1 MPGGHRRKEEGIMSY
16 HYLLD
21 LALIL
26 LSTKVLGIAT
36 RKFQMPQVVGALLA
50 GLLLG
55 PAMLNVLTETE
66 FLTQLSEL
74 GVIVLIL
81 ALQVHKYANTDP
93 KKRPHSF
100 INPTIAVYT
109 LVLAKALGLAG
120 ATLAGWYGGQI
131 VMSLSH
137 IEADFYAHAVTECA
151 IAAVVCIAD
160 MIIGIIGEWLCQLP
174 PNEGP
179 ENLKIK
185 EAKRRSDIAQAY
197 KR

>member
-1 MPGGHRRKEEGIMSY
+1 MKTRRTPWWQYVIG
-16 HYLLD
+16 
-21 LALIL
+21 A
-26 LSTKVLGIAT
+26 VLG
-36 RKFQMPQVVGALLA
+36 LLA
-50 GLLLG
+50 GIGLASYGESSGLSLIGAPWIVPGLL
-55 PAMLNVLTETE
+55 AV
-66 FLTQLSEL
+66 L

-131 VMSLSH
+131 VVSLSH

-179 ENLKIK
+179 ENPKIR
-185 EAKRRSDIAQAY
+185 EASAVAR
-197 KR
+197 

>member
-1 MPGGHRRKEEGIMSY
+1 MVAVCDRCRVGPVGGESSGLSLIGAPWIVPG
-16 HYLLD
+16 
-21 LALIL
+21 
-26 LSTKVLGIAT
+26 
-36 RKFQMPQVVGALLA
+36 LLA
-50 GLLLG
+50 
-55 PAMLNVLTETE
+55 V
-66 FLTQLSEL
+66 L

-120 ATLAGWYGGQI
+120 ATLAAGSGAGGQI
-131 VMSLSH
+131 VVSLSH

-179 ENLKIK
+179 ENPKIR

>member
-1 MPGGHRRKEEGIMSY
+1 MKARRTPWWWY
-16 HYLLD
+16 
-21 LALIL
+21 
-26 LSTKVLGIAT
+26 VIA
-36 RKFQMPQVVGALLA
+36 MLVGLLA
-50 GLLLG
+50 GMGISHLEETRGLG
-55 PAMLNVLTETE
+55 LAGIPYLASAVMVVVG
-66 FLTQLSEL
+66 F
-74 GVIVLIL
+74 IVLYL
-81 ALQVHKYANTDP
+81 AWQVHKYTTTDP
-93 KKRPHSF
+93 KQRAQLKPMDSERCV
-100 INPTIAVYT
+100 NT
-109 LVLAKALGLAG
+109 LIVSKALAIAG
-120 ATLAGWYGGQI
+120 ALLAGWYGGQI

>member
-1 MPGGHRRKEEGIMSY
+1 MRAGGMDIP
-16 HYLLD
+16 
-21 LALIL
+21 ALIL
-26 LSTKVLGIAT
+26 KKVKNVSVSMTIYLCDCVILGL
-36 RKFQMPQVVGALLA
+36 QMMNSDAHAILYGILL
-50 GLLLG
+50 
-55 PAMLNVLTETE
+55 
-66 FLTQLSEL
+66 
-74 GVIVLIL
+74 
-81 ALQVHKYANTDP
+81 
-93 KKRPHSF
+93 
-100 INPTIAVYT
+100 IAVYT

-179 ENLKIK
+179 ENPKIK

>member
-1 MPGGHRRKEEGIMSY
+1 MVAVCNRCRAGPVGGYRSGLLRRSSGLS
-16 HYLLD
+16 
-21 LALIL
+21 LI
-26 LSTKVLGIAT
+26 
-36 RKFQMPQVVGALLA
+36 GAPRIVTGLLA
-50 GLLLG
+50 
-55 PAMLNVLTETE
+55 V
-66 FLTQLSEL
+66 L

-109 LVLAKALGLAG
+109 LVLSKALGLAG

-179 ENLKIK
+179 ENPKIR

>member
-1 MPGGHRRKEEGIMSY
+1 MKTRRTPWWQYVIG
-16 HYLLD
+16 
-21 LALIL
+21 A
-26 LSTKVLGIAT
+26 VLG
-36 RKFQMPQVVGALLA
+36 LLA
-50 GLLLG
+50 GIGLASYGESSGLSLIGAPRIVTGLL
-55 PAMLNVLTETE
+55 AV
-66 FLTQLSEL
+66 L

-100 INPTIAVYT
+100 INPTIAV
-109 LVLAKALGLAG
+109 

-179 ENLKIK
+179 ENPKIK
-185 EAKRRSDIAQAY
+185 EAKRRNDIAQAY

>member
-1 MPGGHRRKEEGIMSY
+1 MKTRRTPWWQYVIG
-16 HYLLD
+16 
-21 LALIL
+21 A
-26 LSTKVLGIAT
+26 VLG
-36 RKFQMPQVVGALLA
+36 LLA
-50 GLLLG
+50 GIGLASYGESSGLSLIGAPWIVPGLL
-55 PAMLNVLTETE
+55 AV
-66 FLTQLSEL
+66 L
-74 GVIVLIL
+74 GVIV
-81 ALQVHKYANTDP
+81 
-93 KKRPHSF
+93 
-100 INPTIAVYT
+100 PTIAVYT

-131 VMSLSH
+131 VVSLSH

-179 ENLKIK
+179 ENPKIR

>member
-1 MPGGHRRKEEGIMSY
+1 MKTRRTAWWQYVIG
-16 HYLLD
+16 
-21 LALIL
+21 A
-26 LSTKVLGIAT
+26 VLG
-36 RKFQMPQVVGALLA
+36 LLA
-50 GLLLG
+50 GIGLASYGESLGLSLIGAPWIVPGLL
-55 PAMLNVLTETE
+55 AV
-66 FLTQLSEL
+66 L

-109 LVLAKALGLAG
+109 LVLSKALGLAG

-179 ENLKIK
+179 ENPKIR

>member
-1 MPGGHRRKEEGIMSY
+1 MKTRRTAWWQYMIG
-16 HYLLD
+16 
-21 LALIL
+21 A
-26 LSTKVLGIAT
+26 VLG
-36 RKFQMPQVVGALLA
+36 LLA
-50 GLLLG
+50 GIGLASYGESSGLSLIGAPRIVTGLL
-55 PAMLNVLTETE
+55 AV
-66 FLTQLSEL
+66 L

-100 INPTIAVYT
+100 S
-109 LVLAKALGLAG
+109 LVGSEMCIRDRSKALGLAG

-179 ENLKIK
+179 ENPKIK